1 MKNPKSPKERNLLK
15 GAIRRIF
22 SRSELRRQAL
32 DKSLVKDYSE
42 PSRRRVTRWS
52 KCPECKK
59 MIPTYLMEVD
69 HKEPVIP
76 KGKTLEEMDWNEVV
90 DRVWCNEKNL
100 IAICKPCHKQKTKAE
115 QAERRRI
122 KKEQA
127 SEKI

>member
-42 PSRRRVTRWS
+42 PSRKRVTRWS

-59 MIPTYLMEVD
+59 MTPTYLMEVD

-76 KGKTLEEMDWNEVV
+76 LDKKLEDMNWTDVV
-90 DRVWCNEKNL
+90 DRVWCNEANL
-100 IAICKPCHKQKTKAE
+100 IALCKPCHKLKTKEEAK
-115 QAERRRI
+115 ARKAN
-122 KKEQA
+122 KK
-127 SEKI
+127 